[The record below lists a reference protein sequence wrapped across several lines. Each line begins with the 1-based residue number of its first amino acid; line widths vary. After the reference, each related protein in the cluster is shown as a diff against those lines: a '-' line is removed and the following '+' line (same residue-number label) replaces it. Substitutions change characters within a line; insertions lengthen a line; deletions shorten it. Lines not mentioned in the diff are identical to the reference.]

1 MQRHS
6 LILVGIGPR
15 GLGILERLNALYH
28 HENPEWGLDVHMVDP
43 GAPGQGCHS
52 DDQPDYLLTNTVAAQ
67 ITMFSDPTVQ
77 NAGPVSKGPS
87 LHEWANQV
95 GYRNVAGR
103 FVKTHSDGRAV
114 DENDYLPRSFLGE
127 YLSFVFDHI
136 VANLHPSIKFHHYR
150 SSARNISFL
159 ADKRVV
165 VELERGFSIIGDFA
179 VLTTGHGKNRQT
191 GEDEKWLAEVAKG
204 AARNPYLAYVSHTH
218 PLSGI
223 QSISHDAV
231 VGIQGIGLTAY
242 DVIACLTEGRGGKF
256 VATGERTLSYQPSGR
271 EPKIVVFSRQGLPF
285 SSRAINEKGVSGQT
299 QPKFFTRAWIDELR
313 HTSIR
318 HGMNGKL
325 DFERDLWPVLLKEMC
340 FAYHTAKT
348 GAIPF
353 FPAGYEPDPKDLAEI
368 KRMIHPLENRQ
379 FNTAAEFEAAVRV
392 YLKNDLEE
400 AFGGNLSSPIK
411 AATDMLRDVRDN
423 IRYAVDFGGL
433 TPESHERF
441 LQEFCP
447 LMNRIAVGP
456 PSVRNMQLLA
466 LLDAGIVALAPGPAP
481 KVAFDRLEARF
492 SIASTQL
499 QQRSTQYFDV
509 LVRAKVDSFYPE
521 QDSSLFIANALANK
535 VLRPYRNGSFH
546 PGGIEVDRGQNVVDA
561 EGRVRTNVWALGN
574 LAEGANFYTYVLPR
588 PMVNSRFIQD
598 AGKCVIDMFR
608 LATAKEEMRQGRAAA
623 NKLSA

>member
-15 GLGILERLNALYH
+15 GLGILERLNAVFH
-28 HENPEWGLDVHMVDP
+28 HENPEWGMDVHLVDP
-43 GAPGQGCHS
+43 GAPGQGVHC
-52 DDQPDYLLTNTVAAQ
+52 DDQPDYLLTNTVASQ

-77 NAGPVSKGPS
+77 NAGPVSKGLS
-87 LHEWANQV
+87 LHEWANQA

-103 FVKTHSDGRAV
+103 FVRTHSDGRAV

-136 VANLHPSIKFHHYR
+136 VANLHPSIRFHHYR
-150 SSARNISFL
+150 SSAKSINFL
-159 ADKRVV
+159 SDKRVV
-165 VELERGFSIIGDFA
+165 VELERGFSILGDFA
-179 VLTTGHGKNRQT
+179 VLTTGHGKNRQS
-191 GEDEKWLAEVAKG
+191 GDDEKWLSEVAKG
-204 AARNPYLAYVSHTH
+204 AARNPYLGYISHTY
-218 PLSGI
+218 PLTGI

-242 DVIACLTEGRGGKF
+242 DVIASLTEGRGGKF
-256 VATGERTLSYQPSGR
+256 ENTSDRRLGYQPSGR

-285 SSRAINEKGVSGQT
+285 SSRAINQKGVSGQT

-313 HTSIR
+313 LASVR

-340 FAYHTAKT
+340 FAYHAAKT
-348 GAIPF
+348 GAIPI

-368 KRMIHPLENRQ
+368 KRMIHPLENRR
-379 FNTAAEFEAAVRV
+379 FSNAAEYEAAVRAYV
-392 YLKNDLEE
+392 EDDLDE

-411 AATDMLRDVRDN
+411 AATDILRDVRDN

-456 PSVRNMQLLA
+456 PKERNMQLLA
-466 LLDAGIVALAPGPAP
+466 LLDAGIVTLAPGPAP
-481 KVAFDRLEARF
+481 KVWFDRNEARF
-492 SIASTQL
+492 SITSTHLQEHSTQ
-499 QQRSTQYFDV
+499 QFDV
-509 LVRAKVDSFYPE
+509 LVRARLDSFYPE
-521 QDSSLFIANALANK
+521 QDSSPFIANALANK
-535 VLRPYRNGSFH
+535 VMRPYRNGNFH
-546 PGGIEVDRGQNVVDA
+546 PGGIEVDRAQNVVDA

-574 LAEGANFYTYVLPR
+574 LVEGANFYTYVLPR

-608 LATAKEEMRQGRAAA
+608 LAAAKEKRQVRAAA
-623 NKLSA
+623 SKLSA

>member
-15 GLGILERLNALYH
+15 GLGILERLNAVYH
-28 HENPEWGLDVHMVDP
+28 HENPEWGMDVHLVDP
-43 GAPGQGCHS
+43 GAPGQGCHP

-67 ITMFSDPTVQ
+67 VTLFSDPTVQ
-77 NAGPVSKGPS
+77 NAGPVHKGPS
-87 LHEWANQV
+87 LHEWANHV

-136 VANLHPSIKFHHYR
+136 VATLHPAIKFHHYR

-165 VELERGFSIIGDFA
+165 VELERGFSILGDFV

-191 GEDEKWLAEVAKG
+191 GDDEKWLTEVAKG
-204 AARNPYLAYVSHTH
+204 AARNPYLGYVSQTY
-218 PLSGI
+218 PLTGI

-256 VATGERTLSYQPSGR
+256 EKTSERQLSYQPSGR
-271 EPKIVVFSRQGLPF
+271 EPKIMVFSRQGLPF
-285 SSRAINEKGVSGQT
+285 SSRAINQKGVSGQT
-299 QPKFFTRAWIDELR
+299 QPKFFTRAWVDELR
-313 HTSIR
+313 HASVR
-318 HGMNGKL
+318 HGTQGKL

-340 FAYHTAKT
+340 FAYHAAKT
-348 GAIPF
+348 GAIPI
-353 FPAGYEPDPKDLAEI
+353 FPASYEPDPKDLAEI
-368 KRMIHPLENRQ
+368 KRMIHPLEDRR
-379 FNTAAEFEAAVRV
+379 FNDAAEYESAVRAH
-392 YLKNDLEE
+392 LEDDLDE

-411 AATDMLRDVRDN
+411 AATDILRDVRDN

-433 TPESHERF
+433 TPASHERF

-456 PSVRNMQLLA
+456 PKERNMQLLA
-466 LLDAGIVALAPGPAP
+466 LMDAGVVTLAPGPAP
-481 KVAFDRLEARF
+481 KVTFDRNEARF

-499 QQRSTQYFDV
+499 QQRSTRYFDV
-509 LVRAKVDSFYPE
+509 LVRAKLDAFYPE
-521 QDSSLFIANALANK
+521 QDSSPFIANALANK
-535 VLRPYRNGSFH
+535 VMRPYRNGSFH
-546 PGGIEVDRGQNVVDA
+546 PGGIEVDRAQNVVDA
-561 EGRVRTNVWALGN
+561 EGRVHANVWALGN

-598 AGKCVIDMFR
+598 AGKCVIDMLR
-608 LATAKEEMRQGRAAA
+608 QTAAKDQRQIGAAA
-623 NKLSA
+623 ARKRSA